1 MDPRVKTSL
10 ADLQK
15 QFDASYLVYQDL
27 LALQPVVIKAD
38 AARAQ
43 LKAMRAKASGAQ
55 AAKLDEVSKKLDAV
69 AGGEGRR
76 RRGPHTDSL
85 TGVRDSL
92 LQMLTM
98 LQEVDLAP
106 TTQAA
111 QALPRLHQS
120 AASLIEQ
127 WNQFEAADLAPLKL
141 QP

>member
-1 MDPRVKTSL
+1 ML
-10 ADLQK
+10 
-15 QFDASYLVYQDL
+15 
-27 LALQPVVIKAD
+27 KAN
-38 AARAQ
+38 AAREQ
-43 LKAMRAKASGAQ
+43 LKEMRGNASGAL
-55 AAKLDEVSKKLDAV
+55 AAKLDEVSKKLDEV

-85 TGVRDSL
+85 SGVRDSL

-111 QALPRLHQS
+111 QALPKLHE
-120 AASLIEQ
+120 ATASLLEQ
-127 WNQFEAADLAPLKL
+127 WKQFEGEELAPLKL